1 MLIIEESVNW
11 NTENEFEFGPI
22 SDWHLPGLIDLCQKY
37 SKIKDIEKCYQFQKI
52 NVQKTLVR
60 KFCIPK

>member
-11 NTENEFEFGPI
+11 NTENEFGPI

-52 NVQKTLVR
+52 NVQETLVR
-60 KFCIPK
+60 KFFMSK